1 MVKIRLY
8 RTGAKKR
15 PSYRIVAVD
24 ARTKRQGRVL
34 EFLGTYDP
42 VNDGAVQ
49 LRRAAIDAWVEKGA
63 VLSDTVASLLRRH
76 RSTPEPPAAS
86 KPDAVAAPAPAP
98 AE

>member
-1 MVKIRLY
+1 MVRIRLY

-24 ARTKRQGRVL
+24 GRTKRQGRVL

-42 VNDGAVQ
+42 LNDGAVQ

-63 VLSDTVASLLRRH
+63 VLSDTVASLVRRQ
-76 RSTPEPPAAS
+76 RAAPDEPAAAASPEPAA
-86 KPDAVAAPAPAP
+86 AA
-98 AE
+98 E

>member
-24 ARTKRQGRVL
+24 SRAKRQGRVL
-34 EFLGTYDP
+34 EYLGTYEP
-42 VNDGAVQ
+42 LKDGAVQ
-49 LRRAAIDAWVEKGA
+49 LRRAAIDAWVAKGA

-76 RSTPEPPAAS
+76 RRQQSAA
-86 KPDAVAAPAPAP
+86 AAEA
-98 AE
+98 